1 MQGLHKVVQP
11 GKLSVDGVAE
21 GNVITGGG
29 ETRKGLCFT
38 LCQVPQPLPGPL
50 TKVKTTPFLIPLQFN
65 AIRGVLFLHALFSL
79 SALLSQ

>member
-11 GKLSVDGVAE
+11 GKLSVGCVSE
-21 GNVITGGG
+21 GNVVTGGG
-29 ETRKGLCFT
+29 ETRKGLCCT
-38 LCQVPQPLPGPL
+38 LCQVPQPL

-65 AIRGVLFLHALFSL
+65 AIRGVPFLRALFSL